1 MGSVILAALCVAGFA
16 LIFRLFER
24 YAVPLLPA
32 IAINYSVSYCC
43 GLLMAPPWK
52 VVGTTSLL
60 VPAGLLG
67 ALFVLIFL
75 LSGLSAKLAG
85 AARTTIAGRMSLV
98 LTIAGAVILFDEQV
112 GPLRSLG
119 IAIALVGLV
128 LVSVTK
134 DEHTS
139 QRSWLLPLAI
149 FLCSGVA
156 DIAVTFTQRTLTTPA
171 NTEVFPTLCF
181 AASTVVS
188 IIVLYVRSE
197 HAALR
202 QARTWIGGG
211 VLGFVNYASLLF
223 LLRALGSGELPATAI
238 FPLMNIF
245 AILIATGCAILLFRE
260 RLSIRQWCG
269 IALCVASLLL
279 IMRTEA

>member
-1 MGSVILAALCVAGFA
+1 MGLVILAALCVAGFA

-32 IAINYSVSYCC
+32 IAINYSVACCC
-43 GLLMAPPWK
+43 GLLLAPPWN
-52 VVGTTSLL
+52 VEGTASLL
-60 VPAGLLG
+60 IPAGLLG
-67 ALFVLIFL
+67 ALFVLIFSL
-75 LSGLSAKLAG
+75 CGLSAQLAG

-98 LTIAGAVILFDEQV
+98 LTIGGAVILFDEHV
-112 GPLRSLG
+112 GPLRWLG
-119 IAIALVGLV
+119 IAIALAGLI

-149 FLCSGVA
+149 FLCSGAA
-156 DIAVTFTQRTLTTPA
+156 DIAVTFTQRTLTTSA
-171 NTEVFPTLCF
+171 NAEAFPTLCF
-181 AASTVVS
+181 ASSAIVS
-188 IIVLYVRSE
+188 LILLFVRRE
-197 HAALR
+197 RAAL
-202 QARTWIGGG
+202 QHARTWVGGI
-211 VLGFVNYASLLF
+211 VLGLVNYASLLF
-223 LLRALGSGELPATAI
+223 LLRALGSGELPASAI

-245 AILIATGCAILLFRE
+245 AILIATGCAILFFRE
-260 RLSIRQWCG
+260 RLSARQWCG